1 MGIDGNKIFLK
12 RRLDQIIIKYLSPR
26 IENKDMKIACIGWGS
41 LIWSPRALKSNNEWF
56 EDGPLLPIEF
66 TRISS
71 DDRVTLIIDEFA
83 NPIRTYW
90 STMKTQD
97 MEEAIASL
105 QEREKA
111 DFQFIHWTTT
121 HKKVKTKI
129 EQTVMD
135 WLEQKQLDAAI
146 WTGLG
151 YSEKTGEKRP
161 IIGEIFIHLQKL
173 DGSPAGKIAEEY
185 IRRAP
190 RQTQTAYR
198 KQIEQR
204 FGWTPIK

>member
-1 MGIDGNKIFLK
+1 
-12 RRLDQIIIKYLSPR
+12 
-26 IENKDMKIACIGWGS
+26 MKIACIGWGS
-41 LIWSPRALKSNNEWF
+41 LIWSPREFKSNNEWF

-83 NPIRTYW
+83 DPIRTYW

-97 MEEAIASL
+97 LDEAIASL

-111 DFQFIHWTTT
+111 DRKSIHWTTINGQAI
-121 HKKVKTKI
+121 TKFERI
-129 EQTVMD
+129 VRA

-151 YSEKTGEKRP
+151 YSEKTEEKRP
-161 IIGEIFIHLQKL
+161 SIGEIFIHLQKL
-173 DGSPAGKIAEEY
+173 DGSQKGKLAEEY

-190 RQTQTAYR
+190 WQTQTAYR

-204 FGWTPIK
+204 FGWIPIDYS